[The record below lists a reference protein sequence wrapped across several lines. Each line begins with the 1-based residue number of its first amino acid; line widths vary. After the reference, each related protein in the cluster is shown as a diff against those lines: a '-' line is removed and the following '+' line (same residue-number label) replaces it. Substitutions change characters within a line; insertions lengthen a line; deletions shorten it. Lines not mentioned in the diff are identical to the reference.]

1 MLFLNVLFQAD
12 PATRASA
19 VVDPAAALIV
29 FAVLAVLIAALFWPT
44 RGIIPRARRLTRLD
58 ERVRIEDALKHLT
71 NTELS
76 GLRATIESVGGALEI
91 SRGRTVELLSLL
103 TSRGL
108 VHLDGDALALSAEG
122 RAYGMRILRAHRL
135 LERYFADR
143 TGMAPGEWHDRAER
157 EEHALSEVEA
167 ERLALSMG
175 DPLVDPHGD
184 PIPSRTG
191 IVPPRSGFA
200 LVALPAGAAGTVVHV
215 EDEPREIYDR
225 LRALG
230 IHPGVPVK
238 VLETRP
244 DGVHLLVAGSEVK
257 LDSALEANVTVEPVA
272 ERQTH
277 TVLMERLDTLRPGEL
292 AWVEGIA
299 PAVQGPERRRLLDLG
314 IVPGTEIVAE
324 MRSAGGDPIA
334 YRIRGALIALR
345 KSQAAG
351 IYVRRASE
359 AAPVEQVA

>member
-1 MLFLNVLFQAD
+1 MPFSIALFQSG
-12 PATRASA
+12 PATAAPAS
-19 VVDPAAALIV
+19 VDPAAALVV
-29 FAVLAVLIAALFWPT
+29 FSVLAILAAALFWPV

-91 SRGRTVELLSLL
+91 SRGRTVQLLTLL
-103 TSRGL
+103 TSKGL
-108 VHLDGDALALSAEG
+108 VHLDGDALALSADG

-157 EEHALSEVEA
+157 EEHALTEAEA

-184 PIPSRTG
+184 PIPSRAG
-191 IVPPRSGFA
+191 VVPPRTGFA
-200 LVALPAGAAGTVVHV
+200 LVELPVGTAGTVVHV
-215 EDEPREIYDR
+215 EDEPREVYDR

-230 IHPGVPVK
+230 LHPGVPVK

-244 DGVHLLVAGSEVK
+244 DGVHLLVAGIEVK

-277 TVLMERLDTLRPGEL
+277 TVLMERLDALRTGER
-292 AWVEGIA
+292 AFVEGIA

-314 IVPGTEIVAE
+314 IVPGTEITAE

-345 KSQAAG
+345 KTQAAG
-351 IYVRRASE
+351 IYVRRPS
-359 AAPVEQVA
+359 APPMDRVA